1 MKLVIISLGLFFCM
15 KMIYGFWGDYY
26 NDYWSVVYYL
36 VNYWMMVSVFRY
48 MFFQS
53 RTVLQ
58 RRFFALATI
67 YFGGLFLLYI
77 ACLFKISLY
86 KTLVS
91 DVGYFGVGAI
101 ILTIGILLI
110 QYKLRKGHARKIWTE
125 TFIRSD

>member
-36 VNYWMMVSVFRY
+36 VHYFMMVSVFRY
-48 MFFQS
+48 MFLQG

-58 RRFFALATI
+58 RQFFALAFV
-67 YFGGLFLLYI
+67 YFSALFLLYI

-101 ILTIGILLI
+101 VLTIGIFYI
-110 QYKLRKGHARKIWTE
+110 RFKLKKPCQKSSE
-125 TFIRSD
+125 KNYY

>member
-36 VNYWMMVSVFRY
+36 VHYFMMVSVFRY
-48 MFFQS
+48 MFFQAS
-53 RTVLQ
+53 SVLQ
-58 RRFFALATI
+58 AQFFGLAFI
-67 YFGGLFLLYI
+67 YFSALFLLYI

-91 DVGYFGVGAI
+91 DVGYWGVGGLV
-101 ILTIGILLI
+101 LTIGILFI
-110 QYKLRKGHARKIWTE
+110 QYKLRKSHARKIRTK
-125 TFIRSD
+125 TFIRGD